1 MGALKNIIFLAL
13 ALTLGF
19 GYAQEEETIPWS
31 TDRKLL
37 WEDFKGRPFKTA
49 WAAAVTASGI
59 TYAFSSTE
67 TDGKL
72 KLDIEISTH
81 FYPEESWFQ
90 PDLVNGVILSHE
102 QLHFDISELFARKMR
117 KKVAETKFTSNVK
130 AEIKKIYRDILK
142 ELSAYQKKYD
152 FETNFS
158 RNFEKQLEW
167 NKKIAE
173 ALSD

>member
-1 MGALKNIIFLAL
+1 MGALRTILL
-13 ALTLGF
+13 LTILLSF
-19 GYAQEEETIPWS
+19 NTVFSQEEEIISWTP
-31 TDRKLL
+31 DRKLQ

-59 TYAFSSTE
+59 TYEFSSIE

-72 KLDIEISTH
+72 QLDIEISTH
-81 FYPEESWFQ
+81 FYPEESWYQ
-90 PDLVNGVILSHE
+90 PPLVNGVILSHE

-117 KKVAETKFTSNVK
+117 KIVAETNFTSNVK

-142 ELSAYQKKYD
+142 ELSAFQKKYD

-158 RNFEKQLEW
+158 RNIEKQLEW
-167 NKKIAE
+167 NRQISE
-173 ALSD
+173 ALD

>member
-1 MGALKNIIFLAL
+1 MS
-13 ALTLGF
+13 LGTVF
-19 GYAQEEETIPWS
+19 SQEEETIPWN
-31 TDRKLL
+31 TDRKLQ

-59 TYAFSSTE
+59 TYEFSSTE

-72 KLDIEISTH
+72 ALDIEISTH
-81 FYPEESWFQ
+81 FYPAESWFQ

-117 KKVAETKFTSNVK
+117 KKVAETTFTSNVK

-142 ELSAYQKKYD
+142 ELSAFQKKYD

-158 RNFEKQLEW
+158 RNIEKQLQW
-167 NKKIAE
+167 NQEIQK
-173 ALSD
+173 ALESDQ